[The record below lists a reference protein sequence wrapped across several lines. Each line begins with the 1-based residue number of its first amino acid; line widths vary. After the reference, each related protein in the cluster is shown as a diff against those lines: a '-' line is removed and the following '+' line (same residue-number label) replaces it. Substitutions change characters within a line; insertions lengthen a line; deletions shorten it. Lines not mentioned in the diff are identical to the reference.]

1 MVHEKD
7 RLVLFGYGLFETL
20 KVNQGQMEVPELHYK
35 RMAKGAELL
44 GLSMP
49 DYETWLS
56 QLQGVIE
63 KKMVNTKSKRSVKL
77 NDPNDSIVSPDSYA
91 LRVTL
96 SGGGGKE
103 VPSQW
108 LYHIRPIPYTA
119 EDYAQGISVVILS
132 SRRNEYSPTVMIKNT
147 NYLDNLL
154 GKKEAEERG
163 AREGIW
169 LNSQGYL
176 AEGTMSNLFWVK
188 EGVLYTPALG
198 CGCLPGT
205 RRQLVLECADRV
217 GIPYEE
223 GEFPLDS
230 LMKAEEVFLTN
241 ALMGIMPV
249 RNIEG
254 VDFSTSEL
262 GELGESIRWRITQEF
277 KKRVQ

>member
-20 KVNQGQMEVPELHYK
+20 KVNQEQMEVPDLHYK

-44 GLSMP
+44 GLPMP
-49 DYETWLS
+49 DYETWLA
-56 QLQGVIE
+56 QLQAVID
-63 KKMVNTKSKRSVKL
+63 N
-77 NDPNDSIVSPDSYA
+77 SIEQLSSDSYA

-96 SGGGGKE
+96 SGGGGE
-103 VPSQW
+103 GIPPQW

-119 EDYAQGISVVILS
+119 EDYAKGIKVVILS
-132 SRRNEYSPTVMIKNT
+132 SRRNEYSPSVQIKNT

-154 GKKEAEERG
+154 GKKEAEEQG

-169 LNSQGYL
+169 LNSRGFL

-188 EGVLYTPALG
+188 DGVLYTPALS

-205 RRQLVLECADRV
+205 RRQLVLECAERQ

-223 GEFPLDS
+223 GEFPLDI
-230 LMKAEEVFLTN
+230 LKKAEEVFLTN

-249 RNIEG
+249 SKIGEMEFPVQENGRANGG
-254 VDFSTSEL
+254 VNGGTNR
-262 GELGESIRWRITQEF
+262 GSIRSLITEEF
-277 KKRVQ
+277 QKRVGRSE